1 MTNAEI
7 KRKSKSSQ
15 SDYMNR
21 EWNTQRMPSSA
32 AGGYATGCYI
42 FDQAWCLWRNWT
54 ILRVNAAK
62 ILQLP
67 PNFLERFVRLLEATL
82 RSPLTFKN
90 NDNTLFD
97 IKKCS

>member
-42 FDQAWCLWRNWT
+42 FDQAWCLWQNWT
-54 ILRVNAAK
+54 ILRVNPAK
-62 ILQLP
+62 NLTTSSQL
-67 PNFLERFVRLLEATL
+67 FRTVCKVVRSTIEITINL
-82 RSPLTFKN
+82 RKQW
-90 NDNTLFD
+90 
-97 IKKCS
+97 